1 MLTKRHKAD
10 EQLTLRATHR
20 AVFAQVRQAG
30 TASRAAIARATG
42 LSSPAVG
49 AIAADLLQAGLLE
62 EGDAVDGE
70 SLGRPSRPLQLERR
84 RPAVVAVQIGV
95 RHTRLA
101 ALPVAGPTASTWDV
115 AFKTPGSA
123 GAFSRR
129 LADAVETLGVRD
141 AVVGVSAPG
150 VVDEGTGESL
160 LCPNLRWLTGQNV
173 MGLVGEAFGRRAR
186 VCVVQEIRA
195 LAMGELWAAPARKD
209 FLLVDIGEGVGGAV
223 VVGGQLYQPPLAMSG
238 ELGHVPVLGN
248 KRACGCGA
256 TGCLETLV
264 SRSGLVASSGL
275 RDWPTLVEQLHG
287 VGGALPAWLSGTL
300 DATAAAIA
308 GALNIVG
315 VREVVVTGALGE
327 LPATV
332 HEHLAAGVARS
343 AMWARFGTVTCEAAP
358 RRRAAGL
365 VAAAVERILLNVE
378 QAKAGV

>member
-1 MLTKRHKAD
+1 MKRQKAD
-10 EQLTLRATHR
+10 ERLTLRATHR

-62 EGDAVDGE
+62 EGDVVDGE
-70 SLGRPSRPLQLERR
+70 GMGRPSRPLQLERR
-84 RPAVVAVQIGV
+84 KPAVVAVQIGV

-115 AFKTPGSA
+115 AFKTPASA
-123 GAFSRR
+123 AAFSRR
-129 LADAVETLGVRD
+129 LADAVGALGVRE

-160 LCPNLRWLTGQNV
+160 LCPNLKWLTGQNV

-195 LAMGELWAAPARKD
+195 LALGELWAAPARKD

-248 KRACGCGA
+248 KRKCGCGA

-275 RDWPTLVEQLHG
+275 RDWPTLVEQLRDG
-287 VGGALPAWLSGTL
+287 EGGALPTWLTGTL

-343 AMWARFGTVTCEAAP
+343 AMWARFGTVTCVAAP

-378 QAKAGV
+378 QMKAGV